1 MRKIHGINL
10 RLRTYFIREHEPK
23 EYKALSEAGADIVL
37 SGHTHNGQIF
47 PGNYVVPF
55 FNENGYGVKELYGM
69 KTVVTGGVGY
79 YGAPIR
85 VGTDSE
91 ITVIDL
97 TY

>member
-1 MRKIHGINL
+1 MGLHFHPASRIQHL
-10 RLRTYFIREHEPK
+10 SPDEHRLYQGRH
-23 EYKALSEAGADIVL
+23 
-37 SGHTHNGQIF
+37 
-47 PGNYVVPF
+47 
-55 FNENGYGVKELYGM
+55 GYGLKELYGM
-69 KTVVTGGVGY
+69 KTVVTAGVGY